1 MHSCVVT
8 KITVI
13 MHAVKHQRSDH
24 SDTREEQKVQLTKM
38 ARQQPTILSQ
48 HQIVINI

>member
-13 MHAVKHQRSDH
+13 MHAVTHQRSDQ
-24 SDTREEQKVQLTKM
+24 SDTREEQKSAAHKNGKTTTHNSVS
-38 ARQQPTILSQ
+38 APDS
-48 HQIVINI
+48 H